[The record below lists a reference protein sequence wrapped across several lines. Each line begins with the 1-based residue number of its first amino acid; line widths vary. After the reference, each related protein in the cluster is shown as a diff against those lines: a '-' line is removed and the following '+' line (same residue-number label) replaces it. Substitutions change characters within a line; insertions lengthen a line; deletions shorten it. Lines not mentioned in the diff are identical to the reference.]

1 VPQVRSE
8 SEMHLTFAARLPA
21 KPAHVS
27 ILQIHVPIY
36 RQMGAEWNFWITL
49 CPGRRQTSKTSC
61 SISGPASTTI
71 SRIPHGKGEHPI
83 ERSHDQSQISA
94 RFDGNLIVGPL
105 SDTGGC
111 LISQR
116 FALAAVSGRLLQ
128 KPRMQSSC
136 VRVLS
141 CSAFR
146 SSDRFT
152 AAVSIRQRQGL
163 GPGLP

>member
-1 VPQVRSE
+1 
-8 SEMHLTFAARLPA
+8 MHLTFAARLPA
-21 KPAHVS
+21 KPAQVS
-27 ILQIHVPIY
+27 IRQIHVPIY

-49 CPGRRQTSKTSC
+49 CSGRRQTSKTSC
-61 SISGPASTTI
+61 SISGPTSRTI
-71 SRIPHGKGEHPI
+71 ARIPHGKGERPI
-83 ERSHDQSQISA
+83 ERSHDRSQISA

-105 SDTGGC
+105 SDTDGC

-141 CSAFR
+141 
-146 SSDRFT
+146 
-152 AAVSIRQRQGL
+152 G
-163 GPGLP
+163 